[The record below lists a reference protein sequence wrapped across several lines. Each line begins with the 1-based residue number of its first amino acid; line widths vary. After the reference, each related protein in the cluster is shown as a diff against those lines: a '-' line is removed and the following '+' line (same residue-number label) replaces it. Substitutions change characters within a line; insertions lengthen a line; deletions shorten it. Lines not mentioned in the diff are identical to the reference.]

1 METLALSD
9 ILVLAA
15 AGMFVLGYLI
25 INQVILRIMLLIG
38 TALYIWYYY
47 VVAPTPLWPAIW
59 ASAATGSANVIGLGS
74 LLLRKSRLAI
84 PRRFVDIYDHFD
96 TLPPGDF
103 RKLMRLAR
111 RRTRPAGYQMTHQ
124 NVDVE
129 ILYYVISGTIRIEKF
144 GNAFTMPEGSFVGE
158 VSFLTG
164 NPASASTYLDQEG
177 DVLEWDVDALK
188 RRADRDA
195 RFRLALDAVITLDLA
210 QKVARAGAQDQDAM
224 ARIS

>member
-1 METLALSD
+1 
-9 ILVLAA
+9 
-15 AGMFVLGYLI
+15 
-25 INQVILRIMLLIG
+25 
-38 TALYIWYYY
+38 
-47 VVAPTPLWPAIW
+47 
-59 ASAATGSANVIGLGS
+59 
-74 LLLRKSRLAI
+74 
-84 PRRFVDIYDHFD
+84 
-96 TLPPGDF
+96 
-103 RKLMRLAR
+103 
-111 RRTRPAGYQMTHQ
+111 
-124 NVDVE
+124 
-129 ILYYVISGTIRIEKF
+129 
-144 GNAFTMPEGSFVGE
+144 MPEGSFVGE